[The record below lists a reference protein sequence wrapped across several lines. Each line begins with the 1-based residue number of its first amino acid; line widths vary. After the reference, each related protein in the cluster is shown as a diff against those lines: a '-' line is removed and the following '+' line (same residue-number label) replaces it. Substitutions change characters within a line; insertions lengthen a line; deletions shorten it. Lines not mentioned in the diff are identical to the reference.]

1 MIGNLSIHFLEKT
14 SRQHHSQFNLRNRFS
29 GKWSPSSLRDA
40 HRTRQRKLQQ
50 SHDPW
55 FLSRRLFPF
64 SSETSR
70 MAAWN
75 GVYGNS
81 TTLGTWYVRDG
92 RSAVSVY
99 GAANCEFL
107 YLRSFKEC
115 STLIYD
121 LFFSFLK
128 YIHIGGRYS
137 NEIIRVHRV
146 GRRRWYLE
154 RGWHPRFETFCEFT
168 LWRWRWHDRF
178 RRIRILPRHG
188 PLSR

>member
-50 SHDPW
+50 GHDPW

-168 LWRWRWHDRF
+168 LWGWRWHDRF
-178 RRIRILPRHG
+178 RRIRILPCHG